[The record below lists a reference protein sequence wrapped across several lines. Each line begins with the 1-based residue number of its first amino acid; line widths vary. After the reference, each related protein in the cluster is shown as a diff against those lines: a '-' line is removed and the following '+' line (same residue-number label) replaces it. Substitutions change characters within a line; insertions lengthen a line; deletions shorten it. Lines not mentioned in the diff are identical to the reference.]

1 MASMFQTT
9 LAVKTPPKGE
19 PVSIVLA
26 RQHCRIDNSS
36 DDALLAMYLTTARQ
50 MAEQYLSRALLTQTL
65 TWTVRPYLER
75 RTEVSFLRGPLFL
88 PRAPVQS
95 VSSVTALDRLGN
107 ATTIAAAV
115 LPVVPPAFLVGY
127 NLDIS
132 TEPAKLYIG
141 QTTPLTGGRDLRCTE
156 LESVQVEFTAGY
168 ADVDDIPKAIIN
180 AILLTTGFL
189 YENRGDVAAEMPRA
203 AEWLLDAYR
212 IMFVG

>member
-50 MAEQYLSRALLTQTL
+50 MAEQYLSRAL
-65 TWTVRPYLER
+65 
-75 RTEVSFLRGPLFL
+75 
-88 PRAPVQS
+88 
-95 VSSVTALDRLGN
+95 
-107 ATTIAAAV
+107 
-115 LPVVPPAFLVGY
+115 
-127 NLDIS
+127 
-132 TEPAKLYIG
+132 
-141 QTTPLTGGRDLRCTE
+141 LTGGRDLRCTE